1 MTEQEMY
8 NWFYVEQSQQLAY
21 DELSEAQKLK
31 LIEYSKN

>member
-21 DELSEAQKLK
+21 DELSEAQKLE